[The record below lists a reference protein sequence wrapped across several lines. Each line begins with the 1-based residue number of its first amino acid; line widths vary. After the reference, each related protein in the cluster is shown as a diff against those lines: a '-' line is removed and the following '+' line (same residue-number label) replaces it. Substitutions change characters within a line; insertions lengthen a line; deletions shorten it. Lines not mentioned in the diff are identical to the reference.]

1 MLVCIENISM
11 YMTFILVQDM
21 GIEVILGNS
30 FTALLEP
37 FTISDAGIHTKIMSK
52 KITFKLKRD

>member
-1 MLVCIENISM
+1 M